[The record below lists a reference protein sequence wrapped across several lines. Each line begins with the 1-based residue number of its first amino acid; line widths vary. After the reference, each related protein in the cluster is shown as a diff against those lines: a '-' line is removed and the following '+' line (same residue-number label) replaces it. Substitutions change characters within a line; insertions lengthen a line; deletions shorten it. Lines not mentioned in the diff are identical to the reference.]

1 MSKFQDQCFHM
12 QKQNSIWGSKTGKFM
27 EENCDYPHK
36 IEQKSTY
43 FFKNFKLQMMILK
56 RILDFHKKKSL
67 YIPIFMDALKYRMHF
82 CQA

>member
-56 RILDFHKKKSL
+56 RMLGFHKT
-67 YIPIFMDALKYRMHF
+67 IFIYSNF
-82 CQA
+82 YGCP